1 MKSFISPQTYVSM
14 GGSMIIDA
22 HVHLGGPDRGDGS
35 KQSVEEL
42 LERMDRAGVERA
54 VVFPFNE
61 AEPGISFA
69 SANNFIA
76 KAQREHGERIIGFAR
91 LDPHCREGAILE
103 AKRALGELELKG
115 IKLHPTAQR
124 FYPDHPFVVRILQTA
139 ARFSVPVVFDNGK
152 PESRNAELARLAEL
166 VPGATIIL
174 AHMRGE
180 GFIEAC
186 EGRDNVYLGTVKAK
200 PEHVLKAVETLG
212 AERIIAGSDAPY
224 ASMRYEM
231 VEKFEVLESL
241 SDEEKELIRGGNM
254 ARLLGL

>member
-1 MKSFISPQTYVSM
+1 
-14 GGSMIIDA
+14 MIIDS

-35 KQSVEEL
+35 RQDVGEL
-42 LERMDRAGVERA
+42 LERMDRAGVEKA

-76 KAQREHGERIIGFAR
+76 KAQRENRERIIGFAR
-91 LDPHCREGAILE
+91 LDPHYREAAILE
-103 AKRALGELELKG
+103 AKRALRELGLRG
-115 IKLHPTAQR
+115 IKLHPAAQK

-139 ARFSVPVVFDNGK
+139 ARFSAPVVFDNGK
-152 PESRNAELARLAEL
+152 PESRNSELAKLADQ
-166 VPGATIIL
+166 VPEATIIL

-186 EGRDNVYLGTVKAK
+186 EGRPNVYLGTVKAK
-200 PEHVLKAVETLG
+200 PEHVLQAVDALG

-231 VEKFEVLESL
+231 VEKFEALESL
-241 SDEEKELIRGGNM
+241 SEEERALIRGGNI
-254 ARLLGL
+254 ARLLKL

>member
-1 MKSFISPQTYVSM
+1 M
-14 GGSMIIDA
+14 GGIMVIDA
-22 HVHLGGPDRGDGS
+22 HVHLGGPDRGDGA

-76 KAQREHGERIIGFAR
+76 KAQRESERIIGFAR
-91 LDPHCREGAILE
+91 LDPHYREAAILE
-103 AKRALGELELKG
+103 AKRALRELGLRG
-115 IKLHPTAQR
+115 IKLHPAAQK

-139 ARFSVPVVFDNGK
+139 ARFSAPVVFDNGK
-152 PESRNAELARLAEL
+152 PESRNSELGKLADL
-166 VPGATIIL
+166 VPEATIIL

-186 EGRDNVYLGTVKAK
+186 EGRDNLYLGTVKAK
-200 PEHVLKAVETLG
+200 PEHVLQAVDALG
-212 AERIIAGSDAPY
+212 AEKIIAGSDSPY

-231 VEKFEVLESL
+231 VEKFEGLESL
-241 SDEEKELIRGGNM
+241 SDEEKALIRGGNI
-254 ARLLGL
+254 ARLLKL

>member
-1 MKSFISPQTYVSM
+1 M
-14 GGSMIIDA
+14 GDSMIIDA
-22 HVHLGGPDRGDGS
+22 HVHLGGPDKGDGS

-42 LERMDRAGVERA
+42 LERMQKAGVDKA

-76 KAQREHGERIIGFAR
+76 KAQREHAERIIGFAR
-91 LDPHCREGAILE
+91 LDPHFREASIME
-103 AKRALGELELKG
+103 AKRALRELGLKG
-115 IKLHPTAQR
+115 IKLHPAAQK
-124 FYPDHPFVVRILQTA
+124 FYPDHPFVIRIIEAA
-139 ARFSVPVVFDNGK
+139 ARFSAPVVFDNGK
-152 PESRNAELARLAEL
+152 PEAQNMAIAALADR
-166 VPGATIIL
+166 VPEATIIL

-186 EGRDNVYLGTVKAK
+186 EGRPNVYLGTVKADPK
-200 PEHVLKAVETLG
+200 DVLEAVDRLG

-224 ASMRYEM
+224 ASMQYEM
-231 VEKFEVLESL
+231 VDKFEELESL
-241 SDEEKELIRGGNM
+241 SEEEKALIRGGNI

>member
-1 MKSFISPQTYVSM
+1 M
-14 GGSMIIDA
+14 GGMMIIDA

-42 LERMDRAGVERA
+42 LERMDRAGVEKA

-76 KAQREHGERIIGFAR
+76 KAQRENERIIGFAR
-91 LDPHCREGAILE
+91 LDPHYREAAIME
-103 AKRALGELELKG
+103 AKRAFRELGLRG
-115 IKLHPTAQR
+115 IKLHPAAQK

-139 ARFSVPVVFDNGK
+139 ARFSAPVVFDNGK
-152 PESRNAELARLAEL
+152 PEARNEELAKLAEQ
-166 VPGATIIL
+166 VPEATIIL

-186 EGRDNVYLGTVKAK
+186 EGRPNVYLGTVKAK
-200 PEHVLKAVETLG
+200 PEHVLQAVDTLG
-212 AERIIAGSDAPY
+212 AEKVIAGSDAPY

-231 VEKFEVLESL
+231 VEKFEELESL
-241 SDEEKELIRGGNM
+241 SDEEKALIRGGNI
-254 ARLLGL
+254 ARLLKL

>member
-1 MKSFISPQTYVSM
+1 M

-22 HVHLGGPDRGDGS
+22 HVHLGGPDKGDGA
-35 KQSVEEL
+35 KQSVDEL
-42 LERMDRAGVERA
+42 IERMQRAGVDRA

-76 KAQREHGERIIGFAR
+76 KAQKEHADKIIGFAR
-91 LDPHCREGAILE
+91 LDPHFREAAIME
-103 AKRALGELELKG
+103 AKRALRELGLRG
-115 IKLHPTAQR
+115 IKLHPAAQK

-139 ARFSVPVVFDNGK
+139 ARFSAPVVFDNGK
-152 PESRNAELARLAEL
+152 PEARNEAIAALAER
-166 VPGATIIL
+166 VPEVTIIL

-186 EGRDNVYLGTVKAK
+186 EGRPNVYLGTVKAK
-200 PEHVLKAVETLG
+200 PEHVLEAVDRLG
-212 AERIIAGSDAPY
+212 AERIIAGSDSPY
-224 ASMRYEM
+224 ASMQYEM
-231 VEKFEVLESL
+231 VEKFEELESL
-241 SDEEKELIRGGNM
+241 SDEEKALIRGGNI

>member
-1 MKSFISPQTYVSM
+1 
-14 GGSMIIDA
+14 MIIDA

-42 LERMDRAGVERA
+42 LERMDRAGVEKA

-76 KAQREHGERIIGFAR
+76 KAQRENERIIGFAR
-91 LDPHCREGAILE
+91 LDPHYREAAIME
-103 AKRALGELELKG
+103 AKRAFRELGLRG
-115 IKLHPTAQR
+115 IKLHPAAQK

-139 ARFSVPVVFDNGK
+139 ARFSAPVVFDNGK
-152 PESRNAELARLAEL
+152 PEARNEELAKLAEQ
-166 VPGATIIL
+166 VPEATIIL

-186 EGRDNVYLGTVKAK
+186 EGRPNVYLGTVKAK
-200 PEHVLKAVETLG
+200 PEHVLQAVDTLG
-212 AERIIAGSDAPY
+212 AEKVIAGSDAPY

-231 VEKFEVLESL
+231 VEKFEELESL
-241 SDEEKELIRGGNM
+241 SDEEKALIRGGNI
-254 ARLLGL
+254 ARLLKL